1 MGNRKSIILILI
13 AICMVTSCILH
24 AAKGEAS
31 GSADSL
37 YVYDPI
43 DPPDV
48 FFFPKEKARWDGS
61 KVTLR
66 EWYTLTDLQKQRFIS
81 EYLTEVSGRQGI
93 STDNISFFDYLK
105 TLNLFSYYSNDN
117 CVNVPSSKVIDK
129 LLSGQGRMGQKI
141 TN

>member
-1 MGNRKSIILILI
+1 MGNRKSIIFILI
-13 AICMVTSCILH
+13 AVYLVAPCILH
-24 AAKGEAS
+24 AAEGEAS

-43 DPPDV
+43 DPPEV
-48 FFFPKEKARWDGS
+48 FFFPKEEAQWDGS

-81 EYLTEVSGRQGI
+81 EYLAEVSGRQGI
-93 STDNISFFDYLK
+93 SMDSIPYFDYLK

-129 LLSGQGRMGQKI
+129 LLSGQGRMGQRAG
-141 TN
+141 N